1 MTDKFLQ
8 FPVIDPIIFS
18 IGPVSLRWYGT
29 MYLIGFLAAMFMANK
44 AADRSN
50 GLWTRDQVS
59 DLLFYGF
66 LGVILGGR
74 VGYVLFY
81 QFEYFL
87 SDPLYLFEIWQG
99 GMSFHGGLLGVILAV
114 FIFARKTNKSFLVV
128 GDFVVPLVP
137 IGLGMGRLGNFIN
150 AELWGRQTD
159 VPWAMV
165 FPTDPL
171 QVPRHPSQL
180 YEFALEGVVLFA
192 ILYII
197 SRRTRSLGLASGVF
211 LIGYGIFR
219 SIIEF
224 FREPDAHLGLY
235 FSFISKGQILS
246 IPMILA
252 GLLIIYLG
260 YLSQQ
265 KSAIA
270 QGSSAPGDEPQAA
283 GDKKNNKKSVKGN
296 S

>member
-50 GLWTRDQVS
+50 GLWTREQVS

-87 SDPLYLFEIWQG
+87 SDPLYLLEIWQG
-99 GMSFHGGLLGVILAV
+99 GMSFHGGLLGVTLAV
-114 FIFARKTNKSFLVV
+114 LIFARKTNKSFLTV
-128 GDFVVPLVP
+128 GDFIVPLVP

-165 FPTDPL
+165 FPTDAL

-180 YEFALEGVVLFA
+180 YEFFLEGVVLFI
-192 ILYII
+192 ILYVVT
-197 SRRTRSLGLASGVF
+197 RKPRSLGLASGTF

-219 SIIEF
+219 SIVEF

-246 IPMILA
+246 IPMILI
-252 GLLIIYLG
+252 GLFIIYWG
-260 YLSQQ
+260 YNQQQ
-265 KSAIA
+265 KSAINA
-270 QGSSAPGDEPQAA
+270 SKKMTKTSQEPVSKSA
-283 GDKKNNKKSVKGN
+283 KGN